1 MIQLND
7 RQKTIAQFI
16 KEKGT
21 VANHEISIF
30 LSQKRETV
38 SRITLIRDLNGLLE
52 SGEIRQVGKG
62 RNLKYEHSSKHP
74 LLENIDIENYLSEE
88 NRNKTH
94 IPVSFNHETL
104 DKFDNLL
111 NEKEIAILQKKNDDY
126 RKRIVGLSPTLLK
139 KEFERITIEL
149 SWKSSKIE
157 GNTYSLI
164 DTEMLIKEHKEAKG
178 HSKEEATMILNHKK
192 SLDYI
197 FSNKERFKDISLREV
212 ENVHRLLTEQ
222 LDIKIGIRSR
232 AVGITGS
239 HYRPLDNNH
248 QISEALEKTIKKI
261 NSSSDPWSKALIA
274 LVMIAYIQPFEDGN
288 KRTSRIIANACLI
301 ANDACP
307 LSLRSIDETE
317 YKKAITVFYELQN
330 ASYIKKL
337 FLEQFDFAVKNYFL

>member
-7 RQKTIAQFI
+7 RQKAIAQFI

-21 VANHEISIF
+21 VANHEINSF
-30 LSQKRETV
+30 LNKKEEV
-38 SRITLIRDLNGLLE
+38 ISRITLIRDLNELLE

-62 RNLKYEHSSKHP
+62 RNTKYEHSSKHP
-74 LLENIDIENYLSEE
+74 LLETIDIENYLSKI

-94 IPVSFNHETL
+94 IPVLFNHNIL
-104 DKFDNLL
+104 DKFNNILS
-111 NEKEIAILQKKNDDY
+111 EKEILILQNKNDDY
-126 RKRIVGLSPTLLK
+126 RKRVVDLSPTLLK

-149 SWKSSKIE
+149 SWKSSQIE

-164 DTEMLIKEHKEAKG
+164 DTEILIKEHKEAKG

-192 SLDYI
+192 ALDYI
-197 FSNKERFKDISLREV
+197 FSNKEKFKILSLREI

-222 LDIKIGIRSR
+222 LDVKSGIRLR

-239 HYRPLDNNH
+239 HYRPLDNHH
-248 QISEALEKTIKKI
+248 QIVEVLEKTIEKI
-261 NSSSDPWSKALIA
+261 NSYVDPWSKALIA
-274 LVMIAYIQPFEDGN
+274 LIMLAYIQPFEDGN

-301 ANDACP
+301 AYDICP

-317 YKKAITVFYELQN
+317 YKKAITIFYELQN
-330 ASYIKKL
+330 ASYMKKL
-337 FLEQFDFAVKNYFL
+337 FLEQFDFAIKNYFL